1 MSIKEAAL
9 RRVVL
14 QAISDALK
22 AETDNDKA
30 ALFDAV
36 VDLYEA
42 TGSKSLEVRLPDG
55 TKVATITLVIDASK
69 PEVFDRAALTS
80 WAVENRPEWCN
91 AIPAHV
97 DVSEKAAIEGVE
109 FTPEGIAVTP
119 GGEVVPG
126 LRMKRGGKPKHTSV
140 RFEHEGRQAIAAAWS
155 AGVFG
160 DALPGMAPALPEVT
174 S

>member
-9 RRVVL
+9 RTVVL
-14 QAISDALK
+14 KAISDALK
-22 AETDNDKA
+22 AEAEADRHE
-30 ALFDAV
+30 LFDAL

-42 TGSKSLEVRLPDG
+42 TGGKTLDVRLPDD
-55 TKVATITLVIDASK
+55 TKVATISLAIEKAA
-69 PEVFDRAALTS
+69 PEVFDRAALQA

-97 DVSEKAAIEGVE
+97 EVSEKAALEGVE

-126 LRMKRGGKPKHTSV
+126 LRMKRGGTPKNFSV
-140 RFEHEGRQAIAAAWS
+140 RFESRGRNAIAAAWS
-155 AGVFG
+155 DGVFAG
-160 DALPGMAPALPEVT
+160 ALPGMAPALPEVT